1 MLLPT
6 IFGEDLFDDLFDT
19 DYFDRAMKNT
29 ERKLY
34 GHRAK
39 NEMRTDVRENEN
51 SYEIVMD
58 LPGFKKE
65 EVKISLEEGY
75 LTISAEKGLE
85 ENEKEKKSGRFI
97 RQERYYGSMSRSFYV
112 GKQMKHEDIR
122 AGFEN
127 GVLTITVPKLEE
139 KKEIPEKN
147 YIQIEG

>member
-19 DYFDRAMKNT
+19 DYFDIAMRNT

-39 NEMRTDVRENEN
+39 NEMRTDVRENAD

-58 LPGFKKE
+58 LPGFQKE

-85 ENEKEKKSGRFI
+85 EKDQEKKSGKLI

-112 GKQMKHEDIR
+112 GKAMKQEDIK

-127 GVLTITVPKLEE
+127 GVLTITLPKLDE
-139 KKEIPEKN
+139 KKEIPQKK
-147 YIQIEG
+147 YIEIG